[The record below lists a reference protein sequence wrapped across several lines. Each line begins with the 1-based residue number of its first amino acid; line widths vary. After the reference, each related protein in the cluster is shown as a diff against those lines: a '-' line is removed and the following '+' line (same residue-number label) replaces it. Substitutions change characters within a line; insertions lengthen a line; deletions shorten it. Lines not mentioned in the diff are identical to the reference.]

1 MWLIYDRIWPVSA
14 SRIMRQKLDE
24 TIRSLASLPQRL
36 GAQEMEL
43 ASATSD
49 SISRSFTALRS
60 ATDAVLLE
68 FGADRI
74 EDLAIRNRVRAWQ
87 PLLLTIFQLRLALL
101 RRGRAGD
108 PEAYGRTAIEA
119 VEFST
124 KVLNGIRSLIIPS
137 PMVIQPT
144 SEIATEAPFIQG
156 DEPTLRIASSL
167 VAVSVYLLEDA
178 LTEGS

>member
-1 MWLIYDRIWPVSA
+1 MEEDIRFSNHASEAGRDDPLPCKLAAAAWRARDGTGFCNERLDQQELYGSA
-14 SRIMRQKLDE
+14 VGNRRGPSRIRCRPD
-24 TIRSLASLPQRL
+24 RGSCHPQP
-36 GAQEMEL
+36 
-43 ASATSD
+43 
-49 SISRSFTALRS
+49 
-60 ATDAVLLE
+60 
-68 FGADRI
+68 
-74 EDLAIRNRVRAWQ
+74 VRAWQ